1 MPTIQRIFD
10 IIDDLYELLTETK
23 NRGHLNLTLHNV
35 DKRQLEDL
43 ITLLG
48 IRILN
53 LIMQN

>member
-23 NRGHLNLTLHNV
+23 NRGHLNLTLH

-43 ITLLG
+43 ITRHSNIKLDYAKL
-48 IRILN
+48 
-53 LIMQN
+53 M